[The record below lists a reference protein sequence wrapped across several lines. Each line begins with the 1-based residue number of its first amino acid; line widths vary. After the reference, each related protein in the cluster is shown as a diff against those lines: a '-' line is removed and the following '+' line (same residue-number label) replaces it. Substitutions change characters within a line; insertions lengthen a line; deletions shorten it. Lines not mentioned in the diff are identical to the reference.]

1 MSWSGY
7 LLEVDENICVI
18 AYKSNPVY
26 LYIFYYC
33 ITSFSFTKI
42 DTMTDRERG
51 EKLKSE
57 NSS

>member
-42 DTMTDRERG
+42 DTMTDREKG

-57 NSS
+57 N